1 MKLVRYAKRG
11 YLVLLLFIIFLPSI
25 FAPVGENVV
34 TAKDRPVIDQPLAE
48 QIHQEI
54 ENTIRSDATLDLQ
67 SPKYRNNPEIVKKV
81 LKEKYNLDIDSFTG
95 AKIEGGVLQLAG
107 GTEISLTTGK
117 NIHLEIQG
125 GTVKRYQDADTT
137 ILNAEG
143 VKIDSS
149 TKEVKKAEAVKDGET
164 DIQFLQ
170 TYKDDGQTTTIAQ
183 ATLIS
188 SDNSI
193 INNAKSITLKRSNNK
208 LLHADFVCN
217 ADNNQ
222 ATLNEVQIVCNKN
235 NRVNAEITLST
246 VDLTLDKGTTF
257 QYQNIQGTADE
268 NGATVKITKLAKET
282 RVETKFTTTKFEN
295 DQFQETLIA
304 KTASVAHIDNTEGFY
319 ELELGP
325 TSRFSSRNKRD
336 ETKSFF
342 YLNTG
347 DETNK
352 VFITK
357 PTHRLI
363 PELIKNYQFFARQD
377 EFIMLGKGDW
387 GVYQDA
393 LPTAIIE
400 SLEQNNKLKIDQTT
414 LDLTYTCNTN
424 GKLATLH
431 NDDFNI
437 IDVCKNNDIQRF
449 AWFEADNPERFE
461 AIKTKN
467 KPTITISQHT
477 LLQVDNNGKVFKM
490 ASKKGKEQAERNIQT
505 YTRSF
510 QHCSAWE
517 DHLDEKTT
525 LLDWL
530 RT

>member
-188 SDNSI
+188 SDNSL
-193 INNAKSITLKRSNNK
+193 INNAKSITLKRFSNI
-208 LLHADFVCN
+208 A
-217 ADNNQ
+217 
-222 ATLNEVQIVCNKN
+222 
-235 NRVNAEITLST
+235 
-246 VDLTLDKGTTF
+246 
-257 QYQNIQGTADE
+257 
-268 NGATVKITKLAKET
+268 TKLKY
-282 RVETKFTTTKFEN
+282 F
-295 DQFQETLIA
+295 
-304 KTASVAHIDNTEGFY
+304 
-319 ELELGP
+319 
-325 TSRFSSRNKRD
+325 
-336 ETKSFF
+336 
-342 YLNTG
+342 
-347 DETNK
+347 
-352 VFITK
+352 
-357 PTHRLI
+357 
-363 PELIKNYQFFARQD
+363 
-377 EFIMLGKGDW
+377 
-387 GVYQDA
+387 
-393 LPTAIIE
+393 
-400 SLEQNNKLKIDQTT
+400 
-414 LDLTYTCNTN
+414 
-424 GKLATLH
+424 
-431 NDDFNI
+431 
-437 IDVCKNNDIQRF
+437 
-449 AWFEADNPERFE
+449 
-461 AIKTKN
+461 
-467 KPTITISQHT
+467 
-477 LLQVDNNGKVFKM
+477 
-490 ASKKGKEQAERNIQT
+490 
-505 YTRSF
+505 
-510 QHCSAWE
+510 
-517 DHLDEKTT
+517 
-525 LLDWL
+525 
-530 RT
+530 

>member
-11 YLVLLLFIIFLPSI
+11 NLVLLLFIIFLPSI

-67 SPKYRNNPEIVKKV
+67 SPKYRDHPEIVKKV
-81 LKEKYNLDIDSFTG
+81 LKDKYGLDINSFTG
-95 AKIEGGVLQLAG
+95 AKIEGGVLKAG
-107 GTEISLTTGK
+107 SNEIDLQTGK
-117 NIHLEIQG
+117 QIKVEIQG
-125 GTVKRYQDADTT
+125 NTIIKYEDGETI

-143 VKIDSS
+143 VKIDSNS
-149 TKEVKKAEAVKDGET
+149 KEVKRAEAVKDGET

-222 ATLNEVQIVCNKN
+222 ATLNEVQIVCNQN
-235 NRVNAEITLST
+235 NKVNAEITLST
-246 VDLTLDKGTTF
+246 VDLTLDKGSTF

-347 DETNK
+347 DEISK
-352 VFITK
+352 AFVTK
-357 PTHRLI
+357 ASHRLI
-363 PELIKNYQFFARQD
+363 PELISNYQFFARQD
-377 EFIMLGKGDW
+377 EFTMHGKGDW
-387 GVYQDA
+387 GVYKDA
-393 LPTAIIE
+393 LPAVIIE

-414 LDLTYTCNTN
+414 LELEYTCNTN
-424 GKLATLH
+424 GKLAILH

-461 AIKTKN
+461 TIKTKG
-467 KPTITISQHT
+467 KPTITISQHI
-477 LLQVDNNGKVFKM
+477 LLQGDSSGKLFKM

-505 YTRSF
+505 YTSAF

>member
-1 MKLVRYAKRG
+1 MLEIKKI
-11 YLVLLLFIIFLPSI
+11 VLLVTILLLSFSI
-25 FAPVGENVV
+25 TLADEFDEGNIKQGVRNPEQE
-34 TAKDRPVIDQPLAE
+34 KQLAE

-188 SDNSI
+188 ADNTT

-246 VDLTLDKGTTF
+246 VDLTIDKGTAF
-257 QYQNIQGTADE
+257 QYQNIPNTPDKNQ
-268 NGATVKITKLAKET
+268 
-282 RVETKFTTTKFEN
+282 ETK
-295 DQFQETLIA
+295 Q
-304 KTASVAHIDNTEGFY
+304 
-319 ELELGP
+319 
-325 TSRFSSRNKRD
+325 
-336 ETKSFF
+336 
-342 YLNTG
+342 
-347 DETNK
+347 
-352 VFITK
+352 
-357 PTHRLI
+357 
-363 PELIKNYQFFARQD
+363 KN
-377 EFIMLGKGDW
+377 
-387 GVYQDA
+387 
-393 LPTAIIE
+393 
-400 SLEQNNKLKIDQTT
+400 
-414 LDLTYTCNTN
+414 
-424 GKLATLH
+424 
-431 NDDFNI
+431 
-437 IDVCKNNDIQRF
+437 QR
-449 AWFEADNPERFE
+449 
-461 AIKTKN
+461 
-467 KPTITISQHT
+467 
-477 LLQVDNNGKVFKM
+477 
-490 ASKKGKEQAERNIQT
+490 
-505 YTRSF
+505 
-510 QHCSAWE
+510 HC
-517 DHLDEKTT
+517 
-525 LLDWL
+525 
-530 RT
+530 

>member
-1 MKLVRYAKRG
+1 
-11 YLVLLLFIIFLPSI
+11 
-25 FAPVGENVV
+25 
-34 TAKDRPVIDQPLAE
+34 
-48 QIHQEI
+48 
-54 ENTIRSDATLDLQ
+54 
-67 SPKYRNNPEIVKKV
+67 
-81 LKEKYNLDIDSFTG
+81 
-95 AKIEGGVLQLAG
+95 
-107 GTEISLTTGK
+107 
-117 NIHLEIQG
+117 
-125 GTVKRYQDADTT
+125 
-137 ILNAEG
+137 
-143 VKIDSS
+143 
-149 TKEVKKAEAVKDGET
+149 VKKAEAVKDGET

-246 VDLTLDKGTTF
+246 VDLTIDKGTAF

-268 NGATVKITKLAKET
+268 NGATVKITKLTKET